1 MRLKHLTITNCG
13 RVADI
18 DIDVRDNLVLIGPN
32 GSGKTTVVQC
42 LDMLLGMNNL
52 QLRAELTADYVRDA
66 SRPMTVEA
74 AFGGLSDRERDGIA
88 GLGEGGCNGLANLG
102 RDEFVDLGNREH
114 AGFPDED
121 DEKRASS
128 TNETNAAN
136 DSLTA
141 KLEAR
146 LERGTLV
153 IERCFPGHG
162 NREAQ
167 FETEREAFGW
177 AVARVEHDA
186 QDAREKTSRIADG
199 MAKISADVTSRGG
212 VDVAAKDVTA
222 RGGVGV
228 AAKDVTA
235 RGGVGVA
242 VKDVTAR
249 GGTVKDAATKD
260 ALADIGTAPT
270 GANDAPAG
278 IGTAPT
284 GANDALADVG
294 LGISGPHAL
303 SAMKSLEL
311 IGKNTDI
318 IAIDEPEAHLHPSS
332 QRSLIKKLKADAC
345 QKVLVTHSPI
355 VAGLFEPDEIVVIRP
370 DGTAVQPREGFLG
383 GDAGMLARWW
393 IGKQLEPLTAG
404 SVIAVEG
411 PSDRIIVDK
420 VAAAIGFDLDRHDV
434 VLVETQGCGDM
445 KVMETIFGGGG
456 FDIPL
461 YELIDADAADEAA
474 RRLGVDEAGLEAR
487 CVFVSDR
494 DLEDEYVRAIGAR
507 RLWDKLRATRTFS
520 RSVLE
525 QCETGLDGYPTED
538 ALAQFIRAK
547 SKRKI
552 PAALVAASLIDA
564 ENAPRVQSVARLLD
578 AVSG

>member
-42 LDMLLGMNNL
+42 LDMLLGMSDL
-52 QLRAELTADYVRDA
+52 QLRAELSADYVRDA
-66 SRPMTVEA
+66 SRPMTVEV
-74 AFGGLSDRERDGIA
+74 AFGGLSDGERA
-88 GLGEGGCNGLANLG
+88 ELAVLGEGGCNGLANLG

-146 LERGTLV
+146 LERGAIV

-162 NREAQ
+162 SREAQ
-167 FETEREAFGW
+167 FETRREAFGW

-186 QDAREKTSRIADG
+186 QGIREKTSHIADET
-199 MAKISADVTSRGG
+199 AKIGA
-212 VDVAAKDVTA
+212 DVTA
-222 RGGVGV
+222 RDGVGV
-228 AAKDVTA
+228 AAKDVTS
-235 RGGVGVA
+235 RDGVDVA
-242 VKDVTAR
+242 VTDVTSR

-270 GANDAPAG
+270 GANDAP
-278 IGTAPT
+278 
-284 GANDALADVG
+284 ADVG

-332 QRSLIKKLKADAC
+332 QRSLIKRLKADAC

-445 KVMETIFGGGG
+445 KVMETIFGSGG

-461 YELIDADAADEAA
+461 YELIDADAADDAA
-474 RRLGVDEAGLEAR
+474 RRLGVSEAGLEAR
-487 CVFVSDR
+487 SVFVSDR

-507 RLWDKLRATRTFS
+507 RLWDKFKATHTFS

-525 QCETGLDGYPTED
+525 QCETDADGYPTED